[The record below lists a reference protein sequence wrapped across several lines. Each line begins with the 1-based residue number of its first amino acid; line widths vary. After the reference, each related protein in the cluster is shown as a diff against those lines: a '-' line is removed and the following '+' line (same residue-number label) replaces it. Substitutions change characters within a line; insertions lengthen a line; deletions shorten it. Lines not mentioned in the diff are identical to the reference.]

1 MSERNLLWKW
11 EIVRKYRQEEGAW
24 CSREAR
30 EGYGVGVWKAIRGGW
45 DAFKG
50 RIVFEMVSFPY
61 GMVWNS

>member
-1 MSERNLLWKW
+1 MLGVQER
-11 EIVRKYRQEEGAW
+11 Q
-24 CSREAR
+24 R

-50 RIVFEMVSFPY
+50 RIVFERVSFPY